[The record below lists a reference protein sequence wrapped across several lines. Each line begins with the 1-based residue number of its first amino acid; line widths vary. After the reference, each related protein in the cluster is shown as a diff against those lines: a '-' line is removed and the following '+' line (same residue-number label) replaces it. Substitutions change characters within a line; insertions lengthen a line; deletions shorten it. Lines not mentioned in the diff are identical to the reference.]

1 MNKLKMKS
9 ISAIGMCLILIFSSI
24 YTGYSV
30 SGVDAF
36 ISGNIN
42 NDDYDDLDIPDLD
55 NYGLMVG
62 DDVDD
67 KLVFPEGT
75 DLVSLP
81 DKYDP
86 RTNNIITSVKSQKPF
101 GLCWIYA
108 ANAMLETFVSKNYG
122 SQFDVSELHG
132 AVFRSKIINKYIDE
146 PGYYVNPYDDA
157 GDINH
162 AAQYFTNWNEPIYS
176 NYKWHS
182 VIDDKLYPKEKF
194 HIIDNINHV
203 SNTLTDEQVIID
215 DSFEKS
221 DSLFCVTGAK
231 YIPNDET
238 SIKSAINAYGAVYL
252 KINYD
257 NDYKNIDKNY
267 DYALYNNKNKIL
279 NQPNHAVCVIGWD
292 DNYSKNNFKKGIQP
306 QNDGAWLV
314 KNSYGSSR
322 FNSGYIW
329 ISYEDTSISYY
340 KNDFV
345 ITDVQK
351 ADDSEYMLSYDIL
364 TLCHKKDDPKSRTDI
379 VTDKGVIFANVF
391 DVKDYID
398 EYSEINKVMFYLAVK
413 DCSYNIRIAQLENGM
428 PKDISDLAILASGT
442 YNGEGYTTEILSTPY
457 KFASN
462 SKCAVFIEVIPNS
475 SNSQIYFPIEKSV
488 NVNKNEGESY
498 CCIDPVNGNLQWVD
512 EIENSESNYGNYC
525 IRPVLKKNA
534 DNHFAEI
541 SSDVI
546 IDTKKDCEVEYNS
559 DSYLFNIHTSTNIIL
574 RENRDYIRADNKII
588 FKSSYLQGLK
598 DKYTEIVLEF
608 NNNMTKTIVVNPK
621 AKITEVRV
629 NGRYAVGEKLTAN
642 IITDIIKE
650 NYDVDY
656 QWQSSLNGVNWY
668 DISNATEK
676 QYIVSE
682 NDFLRYIRV
691 VVKSSSKYGNVEYPS
706 NATSDASNKKC
717 VILGDTDLDGGI
729 TIDDATTIQKY
740 MVSLLDFNN
749 EQKIAAEVDGDEKIS
764 INDVTA
770 IQKML
775 VQ

>member
-1 MNKLKMKS
+1 MNKLKMKRMT
-9 ISAIGMCLILIFSSI
+9 ALIFCIILLFSSV
-24 YTGYSV
+24 YTEYSV
-30 SGVDAF
+30 SAVDVF
-36 ISGNIN
+36 ISEN
-42 NDDYDDLDIPDLD
+42 NDNYDDLDIPDLD
-55 NYGLMVG
+55 NYGLMVE

-67 KLVFPEGT
+67 KLVFSEET

-101 GLCWIYA
+101 GLCWMYA

-122 SQFDVSELHG
+122 SQFNVSELHG

-203 SNTLTDEQVIID
+203 SHTLTDEQVIID

-221 DSLFCVTGAK
+221 DPLFCVTGAK

-238 SIKSAINAYGAVYL
+238 SIKNAINAYGAVYL
-252 KINYD
+252 KINYKKE
-257 NDYKNIDKNY
+257 YTTIDENC
-267 DYALYNNKNKIL
+267 DCALYSNTNKIL

-292 DNYSKNNFKKGIQP
+292 DNYSKNNFKDGIQP

-314 KNSYGSSR
+314 KNSYGSSKK
-322 FNSGYIW
+322 NSGYIW

-345 ITDVQK
+345 ITGVQK
-351 ADDSEYMLSYDIL
+351 ADDSEYMLSHDIFL
-364 TLCHKKDDPKSRTDI
+364 LCHKKDDPKSKNDL
-379 VTDKGVIFANVF
+379 VTNKKVIFVNVF
-391 DVKDYID
+391 DVKDYTN
-398 EYSEINKVMFYLAVK
+398 EYNEINKVMFYLAVK
-413 DCSYNIRIAQLENGM
+413 DCSYNIKIAQIENDM
-428 PKDISDLAILASGT
+428 PKDISDLAVLASGDF
-442 YNGEGYTTEILSTPY
+442 NGEGYMTETLSSPY
-457 KFASN
+457 KFDSDN
-462 SKCAVFIEVIPNS
+462 KCAVFIEVIPNS
-475 SNSQIYFPIEKSV
+475 SSSQVYFPLESDI
-488 NVNKNEGESY
+488 NVDRNIGESY
-498 CCIDPVNGNLQWVD
+498 SCIDPVNGNLQWTD
-512 EIENSESNYGNYC
+512 EIEEPFQHHGNYC
-525 IRPVLKKNA
+525 IRPILKKNV

-546 IDTKKDCEVEYNS
+546 IDTQKDSEVEYNS
-559 DSYLFNIHTSTNIIL
+559 DSYLFNIHTSTNVIL
-574 RENRDYIRADNKII
+574 RENRDYIKSGNKII
-588 FKSSYLQGLK
+588 FKSSYLQSLK

-621 AKITEVRV
+621 AKINSVKV
-629 NGRYAVGEKLTAN
+629 SGKYAVGETLTASLV
-642 IITDIIKE
+642 TDIFKE
-650 NYDVDY
+650 KYDVEY

-668 DISNATEK
+668 DISNATEN
-676 QYIVSE
+676 QYTISD

-691 VVKSSSKYGNVEYPS
+691 IVKSSSKYGNVEYPS
-706 NATSDASNKKC
+706 NSTSEASQTKC
-717 VILGDTDLDGGI
+717 VVIGDTDLDGEVN
-729 TIDDATTIQKY
+729 IDDATTIQKY
-740 MVSLLDFNN
+740 MASLLDFNN
-749 EQKIAAEVDGDEKIS
+749 EQEIAAEIDGDGKIS
-764 INDVTA
+764 INDVTD

-775 VQ
+775 AQ